1 MVGVL
6 LSPEGRAQGEGVKS
20 RFSIVGLETPI
31 EALGRFYQPDIFAE
45 IGDRKRLCLAF
56 G

>member
-1 MVGVL
+1 VVATFRI
-6 LSPEGRAQGEGVKS
+6 P
-20 RFSIVGLETPI
+20 
-31 EALGRFYQPDIFAE
+31 GRFYQPDIFAA